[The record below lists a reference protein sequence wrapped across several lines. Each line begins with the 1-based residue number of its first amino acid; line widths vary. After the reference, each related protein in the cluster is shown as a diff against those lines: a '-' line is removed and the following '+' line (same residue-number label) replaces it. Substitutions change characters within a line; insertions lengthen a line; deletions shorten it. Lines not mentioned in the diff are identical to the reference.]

1 MKYIFNIKN
10 VYMYC
15 YLLTIKD
22 EKNIYEAI
30 VESAPCKRETMLIWL
45 EDFNFPICAIDE
57 IKGEIEKYF
66 ALKGIDCIF
75 ESGKR
80 VAG

>member
-1 MKYIFNIKN
+1 LKYIFSIKN
-10 VYMYC
+10 VHMYC

-22 EKNIYEAI
+22 EKNTYKAI
-30 VESAPCKRETMLIWL
+30 VESAPLEKETMLIWL
-45 EDFNFPICAIDE
+45 EDFNFPSYEIDT

-66 ALKGIDCIF
+66 AMKNTYCIF

-80 VAG
+80 I